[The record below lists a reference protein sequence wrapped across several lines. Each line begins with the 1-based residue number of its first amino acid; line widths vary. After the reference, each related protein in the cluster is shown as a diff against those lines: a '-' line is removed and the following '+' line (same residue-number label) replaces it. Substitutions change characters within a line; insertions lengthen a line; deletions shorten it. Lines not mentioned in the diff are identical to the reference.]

1 MCKEILWSIIFLAF
15 AIFLTPFSNSAAAT
29 GDNIGQIIFMTGSLQ
44 AVNDND
50 VRDLTK
56 GSQIYE
62 GDVLKSSENSQ
73 SQIRMKDG
81 ALIAL
86 RPKTEFGFEQYQFD
100 EVEAGSDIYDP

>member
-1 MCKEILWSIIFLAF
+1 VQINMCKEILWSIIFLAF

-62 GDVLKSSENSQ
+62 GDVVKTHNLK
-73 SQIRMKDG
+73 
-81 ALIAL
+81 
-86 RPKTEFGFEQYQFD
+86 FE
-100 EVEAGSDIYDP
+100 